1 MEKVLEDVVD
11 GEGGVVHLEDGDED
25 GGLREGSKCLF
36 YVHLFRREGFGYVNT
51 GELEKG
57 EGSRYEKGLR
67 LIDLILHRNL
77 RYKL

>member
-1 MEKVLEDVVD
+1 MGRVQEDVVH

-25 GGLREGSKCLF
+25 GGLREGFKCLY

-57 EGSRYEKGLR
+57 EGSQCEKALG
-67 LIDLILHRNL
+67 
-77 RYKL
+77 